1 MTKQDLYK
9 LLQECTVRL
18 IISSGAIGTGFFI
31 CPGGWILTCDHV
43 VDQADDVEVLWLRG
57 ENQLSFTAKVKLR
70 IPHIDIA
77 LLQIEGKVPNHM
89 CVYLDESL
97 PHIGDDLYTFG
108 YPQDYSE
115 NYSGGDSATIKYEG
129 KSFQDNAL
137 VLKLKEGQI
146 QEGYSGSPLLNI
158 RTSKVCGIIT
168 ISRSTTFDLGGRAT
182 PINLLFQPKAFLTLE
197 EDQHLIATILEGN
210 NKFHQDD
217 NKTWR
222 KIVKQSFWD
231 RKTALS
237 LAVIS
242 LISFIFIYL
251 KAPDNQLTLAIL
263 RFIVAYSFGYTA
275 LLAVKSLNLNVAS
288 ANRLP
293 ISSLTGF
300 LTTLL
305 VLGLSFLIIP
315 NKSIVVRNLTGIN
328 EYPTLGLIEK
338 ELPMPFRQALDIK
351 KSPIVDTNN
360 SIYESIQAFRDE
372 SGNST
377 LMSNY
382 VKPSDINI
390 NSAFNQ
396 DYSTVRKKLVGR
408 RKGEQEKI
416 RQNLQEFE
424 SELSTFEGERQN
436 FYYTSV
442 LSPFQTSLED
452 AAWTAFLPP
461 SSREGDPKNF
471 KIGTLLQ
478 YPKLSDINNDGS
490 YIYNH
495 SGNAKLDNTWL
506 QKISENNPDTRG
518 FLSFRYQY
526 FTRIISDSRRLFS
539 YLVPCTFEGIVRLAP
554 TPYVRFVDIE
564 NNSFSSLKIDSVK
577 VKILEKENY
586 KLTSVFDRNKLFQEI
601 PTKDDPLNISIPPGV
616 HLLIPIEFGFDT
628 RVSKNTRRLFIG
640 NEAGNKN
647 SPEFNTI
654 DFINK
659 SLYIPEIPSTSSI
672 NSGFR
677 GINTNNLLKPI
688 TFSKNFI
695 GKTQKMKDLFQAVP
709 DRFAVGSL
717 RNIIAVRIN
726 GKDVQIDNP
735 LNNPRFSMS
744 VYFAYGSCPYLMVY
758 DSEKG
763 YWIDLGTVITGRQ
776 SKAQKDYEVHSL
788 GDHPSKLRIEERD
801 KEITYLDSISI
812 LYTDSREG
820 KEKEVKSE
828 IPELN
833 TVDEKYFTLHQDD
846 FLEINL
852 KKLLPKTAINV
863 RLKVNGYYEVLPGIT
878 SMPVEAMLEDRQHS
892 SEQVLLN

>member
-31 CPGGWILTCDHV
+31 SPGGWILTCDHV

-129 KSFQDNAL
+129 KSFQDNVL
-137 VLKLKEGQI
+137 VFKLKEGQI

-158 RTSKVCGIIT
+158 RTSKVCGVIT

-182 PINLLFQPKAFLTLE
+182 PINLLFQPKALLTLKE
-197 EDQHLIATILEGN
+197 EQHLIVTILER
-210 NKFHQDD
+210 NKNFHKHE
-217 NKTWR
+217 NKAWR

-237 LAVIS
+237 LAAIS
-242 LISFIFIYL
+242 LISFILIYL

-263 RFIVAYSFGYTA
+263 RFVVAYSFGYTA
-275 LLAVKSLNLNVAS
+275 HLAVKSLNLNVATAS
-288 ANRLP
+288 KFP

-305 VLGLSFLIIP
+305 VFGLSFLMIP

-338 ELPMPFRQALDIK
+338 ELPIPFRQALDIK

-377 LMSNY
+377 LMSKY
-382 VKPSDINI
+382 VKPSGIS
-390 NSAFNQ
+390 SAFNQ
-396 DYSTVRKKLVGR
+396 DNSTMRKKLVGR
-408 RKGEQEKI
+408 REGEQEKI

-424 SELSTFEGERQN
+424 SELSTFEGERQE

-452 AAWTAFLPP
+452 ATWTAFLPP
-461 SSREGDPKNF
+461 NSRDVDPKDF
-471 KIGTLLQ
+471 KVGTLIQ
-478 YPKLSDINNDGS
+478 YPKLSDVNRNAS
-490 YIYNH
+490 FTYR
-495 SGNAKLDNTWL
+495 SGNSNLDNTWL
-506 QKISENNPDTRG
+506 QKIIENNPENRG

-526 FTRIISDSRRLFS
+526 FTRIISDSSRLLL
-539 YLVPCTFEGIVRLAP
+539 YLMPCTFEGIVRLAP

-586 KLTSVFDRNKLFQEI
+586 KLTSVFDRNKIFQEI

-640 NEAGNKN
+640 NEAGNRN
-647 SPEFNTI
+647 SQEFNTI

-659 SLYIPEIPSTSSI
+659 SLYISKIPSTSLV

-677 GINTNNLLKPI
+677 DININNLLKPI

-709 DRFAVGSL
+709 NRFAVGSL

-763 YWIDLGTVITGRQ
+763 YWMDLGTVITGRQ

-788 GDHPSKLRIEERD
+788 GDHPSKFRIEERD

-820 KEKEVKSE
+820 QEKELKSE

-833 TVDEKYFTLHQDD
+833 TVDKKYFTLHQDD

-863 RLKVNGYYEVLPGIT
+863 RLKVNGYYEVLPGVTPI
-878 SMPVEAMLEDRQHS
+878 PVEAMLKNHQHS
-892 SEQVLLN
+892 SEQILLN